1 MIAMRQ
7 IPALML
13 PAVLAA
19 LLTFGAARAEAAPET
34 YKIDPDHLSVGF
46 LVDHIDY
53 ARVLGLFREA
63 GGSFRFDRE
72 TRQLS
77 GLTVTIESA
86 SVFTN
91 HDKRDE
97 HLRGPD
103 FLNAGEFP
111 QITFAM
117 TGGEP
122 AGERT
127 GTVTGDLTILGVT
140 RPVTL
145 EVTWNKSAEYP
156 FGGGLLSKPNFVTGI
171 SARGSFR
178 RSDFGMMY
186 AVENGW
192 VGDKVE
198 LIIEAEAIRQ

>member
-1 MIAMRQ
+1 MTPMRQ
-7 IPALML
+7 LPALAM
-13 PAVLAA
+13 AA
-19 LLTFGAARAEAAPET
+19 LLTLGAARAEAQPES
-34 YKIDPDHLSVGF
+34 YKIDPEHLSIGF
-46 LVDHIDY
+46 LVDHIGY
-53 ARVLGLFREA
+53 AKVLGLFREVE
-63 GGSFRFDRE
+63 GSFRFDRE
-72 TRQLS
+72 AGHLS
-77 GLTVTIESA
+77 DLTVTIKSA
-86 SVFTN
+86 SVYTA

-111 QITFAM
+111 EITFTM
-117 TGGEP
+117 TGS
-122 AGERT
+122 AATGERT
-127 GTVTGDLTILGVT
+127 GTVTGNLRLLGVS

-145 EVTWNKSAEYP
+145 EVTWNKSGEYP

-192 VGDKVE
+192 VGDIVD